1 MVKRKSF
8 TIPSLR
14 TLTSA
19 DPFQVTKNGRIYI
32 NGSKIVSY
40 EPFAD
45 AFLSYLWSNKVDER
59 QAYEHGLRDAKN
71 AYRIDKGPVYTKPE
85 YFKVKFVFHL
95 FESYER
101 QLYGLDQLYKDFKR
115 SYKPHKESK
124 LKPCRQGQQRN
135 PVTNRCKSIKRS
147 IRRRSKRKSRKRSI
161 RRRRS
166 VSRRSRFGSVK
177 MGNESDYYNFSKTT
191 SFGLTDYDTE

>member
-19 DPFQVTKNGRIYI
+19 YPFRVTKNGRFYI

-59 QAYEHGLRDAKN
+59 QAYEQGLRDAKN
-71 AYRIDKGPVYTKPE
+71 AYRIDKGPVHTKPE
-85 YFKVKFVFHL
+85 YFKVRFVFHL

-101 QLYGLDQLYKDFKR
+101 QLYGLDQLYNDFKR
-115 SYKPHKESK
+115 SYKPNKERK
-124 LKPCRQGQQRN
+124 LKPCRPGQQRN

-147 IRRRSKRKSRKRSI
+147 IRRRRSVKKPRKRSI
-161 RRRRS
+161 
-166 VSRRSRFGSVK
+166 SRRSRFGSVK
-177 MGNESDYYNFSKTT
+177 MG
-191 SFGLTDYDTE
+191 G